1 MRNQACEISAGRSDL
16 SDLFDLNGEGRA
28 GSAYLRDFELREG
41 ELFWWRMPR
50 TSRVSRAMQGGSVR
64 RLNPSPLSDP
74 LELFRIIGSH
84 ALASRA
90 LVYPLRAP
98 AYWVRRRDPEGFEQ
112 YFRPALPEV
121 QLSDLLAVPTR
132 QIRPALQPLIEDGA
146 VELVRSPSGVR
157 AVLMRDGFVDEGR
170 LKTRLRA

>member
-1 MRNQACEISAGRSDL
+1 MRNQAYEISAGRSDL
-16 SDLFDLNGEGRA
+16 SDLFDLKGDGFEGA
-28 GSAYLRDFELREG
+28 ALIRDFELREE
-41 ELFWWRMPR
+41 ELHWWRMPR
-50 TSRVSRAMQGGSVR
+50 TARVSRAMQNGSVHK
-64 RLNPSPLSDP
+64 LNTSPLSDP

-98 AYWVRRRDPEGFEQ
+98 AYWVRRKDPEGFEQ

-157 AVLMRDGFVDEGR
+157 AILARDGFLDEDR
-170 LKTRLRA
+170 FKTRLRA